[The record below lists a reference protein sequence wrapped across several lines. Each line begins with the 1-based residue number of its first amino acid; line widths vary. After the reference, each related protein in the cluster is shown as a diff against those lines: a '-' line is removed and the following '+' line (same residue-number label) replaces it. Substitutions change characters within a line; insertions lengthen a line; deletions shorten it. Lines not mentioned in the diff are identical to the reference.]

1 MVQVRSFDNYIYAN
15 ILLSRLKDAGIDC
28 YLKDENTITIDPLLS
43 PAIGGMKLMVH
54 TSDLPRVNQLLD
66 EFENDFLRTLSCP
79 NCHNN
84 NIQRLVKKSGPA
96 NVVAAFLARLFHGS
110 EVLETVTYRCSYC
123 GYSIDDIAKIQSD
136 SGDLPRL

>member
-54 TSDLPRVNQLLD
+54 NSDLPRVNQLLD
-66 EFENDFLRTLSCP
+66 EFENDFLRTITCP
-79 NCHNN
+79 KCQKN
-84 NIQRLVKKSGPA
+84 NIQRLVKKTGPA
-96 NVVAAFLARLFHGS
+96 NAVAAFFTKLLHGS
-110 EVLETVTYRCSYC
+110 TILETVVYRCSFC
-123 GYSIDDIAKIQSD
+123 GYSVDDIAKIQSD
-136 SGDLPRL
+136 SEDLPHL

>member
-1 MVQVRSFDNYIYAN
+1 MTPIRSFDNYIYAN

-54 TSDLPRVNQLLD
+54 TADLARANQLLD
-66 EFENDFLRTLSCP
+66 QFENDFLRTLSCP

-84 NIQRLVKKSGPA
+84 AIQRLVKKSGPA
-96 NVVAAFLARLFHGS
+96 NAVAAFFTKLLHGS
-110 EVLETVTYRCSYC
+110 ETTETIVYRCSSC
-123 GYSIDDIAKIQSD
+123 GHTVDDIAKIQPDSD
-136 SGDLPRL
+136 DLPRL